1 MYGCGFADP
10 RSHGV
15 SLKLSSDACT
25 GRGLQ
30 HYVLYKFLFLFG
42 YILYQ
47 FFGLFLAQKYIYGRR
62 CILWIGLKQIA
73 ENRWYLSML
82 FGVYAG
88 LIFSHSQACQL
99 PRADLVLQV
108 LVSEISIRSH
118 PNPPAP
124 KKTPYKLAS
133 VLQRMTFT
141 GLVSALCSVMPGHRF
156 PKEMS
161 NELEELRQSVKE
173 WWTYWW
179 PVMKVIDKSLTYSE
193 YTWYCFVYTCQLVV
207 WIAFQLVLD
216 MSAESCR
223 RASGPILC
231 RWLSSV
237 CVFPEQA
244 GSQGTGSAVHDAID
258 MLTMF
263 KAVPKIAVDHGDA
276 KCWSSK
282 YGQRGGLLNS
292 PASHMN

>member
-1 MYGCGFADP
+1 
-10 RSHGV
+10 
-15 SLKLSSDACT
+15 
-25 GRGLQ
+25 
-30 HYVLYKFLFLFG
+30 
-42 YILYQ
+42 
-47 FFGLFLAQKYIYGRR
+47 
-62 CILWIGLKQIA
+62 
-73 ENRWYLSML
+73 ML

-173 WWTYWW
+173 W
-179 PVMKVIDKSLTYSE
+179 
-193 YTWYCFVYTCQLVV
+193 
-207 WIAFQLVLD
+207 
-216 MSAESCR
+216 
-223 RASGPILC
+223 
-231 RWLSSV
+231 
-237 CVFPEQA
+237 
-244 GSQGTGSAVHDAID
+244 
-258 MLTMF
+258 
-263 KAVPKIAVDHGDA
+263 
-276 KCWSSK
+276 
-282 YGQRGGLLNS
+282 
-292 PASHMN
+292 